1 MATVYKAYHPA
12 LDRYVALKVLHPAF
26 LDDRNFLMRFQR
38 EARVVAKLE
47 HPHIVPVYDF
57 AEHEGQPYLVM
68 KYIEGRTLKAR
79 IAEGPLT
86 ADEINSVVEA
96 VGTALAYA
104 HERGILHRDI
114 KPSNVMIASD
124 GQMYLADFGLA
135 RIAQAG
141 ESTLSSDSIMG
152 TPQYISPEQAM
163 GKKELDDGTDIYSFG
178 VMLYELVVG
187 QVPFSSDTPFSVIHD
202 HIYTALPLPTS
213 INATVPEPVER
224 VLLKALAK
232 ERADRFD
239 TVTHLV
245 GAFRQAWTD
254 AGVPMRGT
262 RITLPPSTLNKAA
275 SRRTFAAV
283 PDSAATV
290 AARSRGGKRAITTL
304 AVAAVVLALLAA
316 AALALRPRLFPK
328 PRAEGSS
335 AVPGAASPAASTLL
349 PQTQAPPPAASSG
362 LPVAVETALAEVQ
375 RDPSNADVHLALS
388 LAFWD
393 ADMQVDAMESL
404 TQAANLAGP
413 TDGEFFNK
421 AAADYRERGAWT
433 AAAAMYMRAVQ
444 AVPAGSASPAL
455 QEDFS
460 EAVYRAASEEDM
472 PNYLFFERIDRLSEP
487 LGFIARSRNAL
498 FHGSISDAQVFLDQA
513 KRLKPNLYEAFLLEG
528 EIRIREGR
536 TAEGEAV
543 LVSLSGDLGAPE
555 WVRAMAGELLGQSQ

>member
-1 MATVYKAYHPA
+1 
-12 LDRYVALKVLHPAF
+12 
-26 LDDRNFLMRFQR
+26 
-38 EARVVAKLE
+38 
-47 HPHIVPVYDF
+47 
-57 AEHEGQPYLVM
+57 
-68 KYIEGRTLKAR
+68 
-79 IAEGPLT
+79 
-86 ADEINSVVEA
+86 
-96 VGTALAYA
+96 
-104 HERGILHRDI
+104 
-114 KPSNVMIASD
+114 
-124 GQMYLADFGLA
+124 
-135 RIAQAG
+135 
-141 ESTLSSDSIMG
+141 
-152 TPQYISPEQAM
+152 
-163 GKKELDDGTDIYSFG
+163 
-178 VMLYELVVG
+178 
-187 QVPFSSDTPFSVIHD
+187 
-202 HIYTALPLPTS
+202 
-213 INATVPEPVER
+213 
-224 VLLKALAK
+224 
-232 ERADRFD
+232 
-239 TVTHLV
+239 
-245 GAFRQAWTD
+245 
-254 AGVPMRGT
+254 
-262 RITLPPSTLNKAA
+262 
-275 SRRTFAAV
+275 
-283 PDSAATV
+283 
-290 AARSRGGKRAITTL
+290 
-304 AVAAVVLALLAA
+304 
-316 AALALRPRLFPK
+316 
-328 PRAEGSS
+328 
-335 AVPGAASPAASTLL
+335 
-349 PQTQAPPPAASSG
+349 
-362 LPVAVETALAEVQ
+362 VETALAEVQ